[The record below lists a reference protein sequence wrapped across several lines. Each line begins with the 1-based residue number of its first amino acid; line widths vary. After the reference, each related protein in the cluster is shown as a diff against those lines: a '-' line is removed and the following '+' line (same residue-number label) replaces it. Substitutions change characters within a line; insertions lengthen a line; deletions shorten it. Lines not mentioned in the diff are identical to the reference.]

1 MIAYLVSVFADGELS
16 LSEAYQWLD
25 SHEYKITENE
35 TKDIWEIVTRGI
47 KDDEHEFRRSAAENT
62 KTS

>member
-1 MIAYLVSVFADGELS
+1 MKIKIKTEK
-16 LSEAYQWLD
+16 
-25 SHEYKITENE
+25 HIPEYKITENE